1 MRYEIKGKPFP
12 VVELQ
17 LQRGETM
24 LSDAGAMA
32 YMSPGINMETTSNG
46 GLGKALGRA
55 FSGETLF
62 LNRYTAQNDGMI
74 AFSSSFAGEIRAL
87 ELAPGQSIILQK
99 SSFLASTDSV
109 TRETFLAR
117 RLSTGLFG
125 GEGFIM
131 SKYTGPG
138 LLFMEIDGSA
148 IEYDLEPGQQIIIDS
163 GYLAAM
169 DATCS
174 MDIQTVKGLKNKMLG
189 GEGFFNTVI
198 TGPGHVIIQTMP
210 ISSLRALMAPASGK

>member
-1 MRYEIKGKPFP
+1 
-12 VVELQ
+12 
-17 LQRGETM
+17 
-24 LSDAGAMA
+24 
-32 YMSPGINMETTSNG
+32 
-46 GLGKALGRA
+46 
-55 FSGETLF
+55 
-62 LNRYTAQNDGMI
+62 
-74 AFSSSFAGEIRAL
+74 
-87 ELAPGQSIILQK
+87 
-99 SSFLASTDSV
+99 
-109 TRETFLAR
+109 
-117 RLSTGLFG
+117 
-125 GEGFIM
+125 M